1 MATFVY
7 GFNTVIARRSL
18 WADLH
23 RWFLIG
29 VISILFSIPQISTM
43 GRSLTIKSL
52 ILEPLVQILGFMI
65 LIIWVVTSL
74 GLMGTFR
81 VKLIEFW

>member
-1 MATFVY
+1 M
-7 GFNTVIARRSL
+7 
-18 WADLH
+18 
-23 RWFLIG
+23 
-29 VISILFSIPQISTM
+29 ISILFSILQISTM
-43 GRSLTIKSL
+43 GRSLIIKSL
-52 ILEPLVQILGFMI
+52 ILELVVQILGFMI

>member
-23 RWFLIG
+23 RWFPIG

-43 GRSLTIKSL
+43 GRSLTIKYL
-52 ILEPLVQILGFMI
+52 ILKPLVQILGFMI

>member
-1 MATFVY
+1 
-7 GFNTVIARRSL
+7 
-18 WADLH
+18 
-23 RWFLIG
+23 
-29 VISILFSIPQISTM
+29 VISILFSILQISTM
-43 GRSLTIKSL
+43 GRSLIIKSL
-52 ILEPLVQILGFMI
+52 ILELVVQILGFMI